1 VTCSGEPLWFYDE
14 RPFDFDDVVAF
25 GRIKRRDVDPDLII
39 VGGGAAGLGAARTA
53 RAQGASVVLVE
64 QAQVGGDCTF
74 TGCVPSKAII
84 EAAGRGEGFD
94 TAMKHARRAIDEVA
108 ATESAEVLRHE
119 GIDVIEGTARFV
131 GPRTL
136 SVEGARVHGG
146 AVVIATG
153 ARPTVPPIA
162 GLDTVEY
169 LTNETLFELTT
180 LPESIA
186 VMGGG
191 PIGVE
196 MAQAFARLGAAVTLV
211 EAGDRVLSKEEPLAS
226 AVVAKALREAGVT
239 LRMGQAVGEVEARTP
254 AAGVR
259 LHLADGSLVEAA
271 ALLVAVGR
279 TPTTDGLGLES
290 IGVGLDERGFVRVD
304 DRLRT
309 SAKGVFASGDVA
321 EPLQFT
327 HVAYETGRIA
337 ARNALARLP
346 LRRFHPGRVPWV
358 TFTDPEVARI
368 GLSESD
374 AARSGGRVA
383 FLPMAEVDRAV
394 SAGRTEGYIK
404 IVAGPRPVVGRAAGG
419 RLLGATVVAPRA
431 GEMVHELVLA
441 MAAGMFPARLALT
454 THAYPT
460 WSMAVQ
466 QAAAQFFGEFGG
478 RRARPASAHP
488 GDSAGEW
495 AALGLDPS

>member
-1 VTCSGEPLWFYDE
+1 M
-14 RPFDFDDVVAF
+14 
-25 GRIKRRDVDPDLII
+25 DLII
-39 VGGGAAGLGAARTA
+39 VGGGSAGLGAARTA
-53 RAQGASVVLVE
+53 RAQGASVLLVE
-64 QAQVGGDCTF
+64 QARVGGDCTF

-94 TAMKHARRAIDEVA
+94 AAMKHARRAIDEVA

-119 GIDVIEGTARFV
+119 GIDVIEGTARFI

-136 SVEGARVHGG
+136 SVEGTGVHGG
-146 AVVIATG
+146 AVVIASG
-153 ARPTVPPIA
+153 ARPTVPSIA
-162 GLDTVEY
+162 GLDSVPY
-169 LTNETLFELTT
+169 ITNETLFELTS
-180 LPESIA
+180 LPESMAIL
-186 VMGGG
+186 GGG

-196 MAQAFARLGAAVTLV
+196 MAQAFARLGATVTLV
-211 EAGDRVLSKEEPLAS
+211 EVGDRLLSKEEPLAS
-226 AVVAKALREAGVT
+226 AVAARALREAGVT
-239 LRMGQAVGEVEARTP
+239 LRMGEAVDTVEARTP
-254 AAGVR
+254 FPGVR
-259 LHLADGSLVEAA
+259 LHVAGGPSVEAS

-279 TPTTDGLGLES
+279 TPTTGGLDLGAA
-290 IGVGLDERGFVRVD
+290 GVAVDERGFVGVD

-309 SAKGVFASGDVA
+309 SAKGVFAAGDVA

-346 LRRFHPGRVPWV
+346 LRRFHPDRVPWV
-358 TFTDPEVARI
+358 TFTDPEVARV

-404 IVAGPRPVVGRAAGG
+404 IIAGPRPVLGRLAGG

-466 QAAAQFFGEFGG
+466 QAAAQLFGEFGG

-488 GDSAGEW
+488 GDGAEEW
-495 AALGLDPS
+495 AALGLDP